1 MTNIR
6 ALGEKIEEAYMVKKM
21 LRVVPSNFLQIAS
34 AIEQFGN
41 LEEMSI
47 EEVMGSLKAH
57 EERLRGRSETNQGHL
72 LLTEEIGKREK
83 GAMDNC

>member
-34 AIEQFGN
+34 AIEQFGK

-57 EERLRGRSETNQGHL
+57 EERLRG
-72 LLTEEIGKREK
+72 
-83 GAMDNC
+83 